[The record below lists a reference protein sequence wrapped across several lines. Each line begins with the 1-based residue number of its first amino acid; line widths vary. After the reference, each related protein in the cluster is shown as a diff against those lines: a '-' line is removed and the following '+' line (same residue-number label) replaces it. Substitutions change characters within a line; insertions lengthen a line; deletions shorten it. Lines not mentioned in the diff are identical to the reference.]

1 MAFCKGNRP
10 RLVEKKSVLYR
21 FVFSSRVSAHKIE
34 FPSEIHKKWEYVS
47 HFLYKC
53 GEKFQPSGGTFRSL
67 GYVRVYAAYPF
78 RRKMYFSTKAEPT
91 RRNPFQRGAEWPAE
105 KAASGTGS
113 HRGRFRT
120 AQPRAADRRTA
131 R

>member
-1 MAFCKGNRP
+1 MYHTFYTSAEKSFNHQAEHFRMA
-10 RLVEKKSVLYR
+10 
-21 FVFSSRVSAHKIE
+21 
-34 FPSEIHKKWEYVS
+34 
-47 HFLYKC
+47 
-53 GEKFQPSGGTFRSL
+53 L
-67 GYVRVYAAYPF
+67 GYVRVYAALPF
-78 RRKMYFSTKAEPT
+78 RRKMYFLTKAEPT